1 MALSVFLPK
10 TRVELR
16 GRRIMYQV
24 LYRKWRP
31 QTFSDVYG
39 QPQVT
44 VTLRNE
50 LKSGRIAH
58 AYLFTGSR
66 GTGKTSC
73 AKILAKAVNCL
84 DPHDGDPC
92 NKCSNCIGI
101 DNESILDVV
110 EMDAASNNGIDDI
123 RDLREEL
130 RYTPS
135 TAKYRVLI
143 IDEVHMLSNSAFN
156 ALLKTLEEPPEH
168 VVFVLATTE
177 VHKLP
182 ATILSRCQRFDFR
195 RIAPQDISAR
205 LKYVAEQENKVLT
218 DSAAALIARLSDGGM
233 RDALSLLDQCMGN
246 DGEINDTVVRKIAGI
261 AGRDHL
267 YKIGDAIAKGD
278 CGEIMSILDSL
289 HNGSKDMARLTQEI
303 IEYFRNIMVF
313 KSVKDPR
320 ELILVSDEEFAEL
333 ETAAEK
339 IKLEAV
345 LHAIDLLIAA
355 NERMAGT
362 ANSRIELEMTLLK
375 IANPAMDDSN
385 SALLRRIS
393 ALENTVKSGI
403 PINPQALQN
412 VKNKVEEN
420 RTQRIR
426 TTNVPSCAD
435 AERIECWADVLE
447 RVKALSAP
455 LYGAL
460 QDSNGYKKDN
470 FVFVE
475 AQVTGLTL
483 LRQSQLKEYLRS
495 AIKDVLGFSCNLGPY
510 RVEAQTEKEKD
521 PIDVIAEMANEAGIP
536 IE

>member
-1 MALSVFLPK
+1 
-10 TRVELR
+10 
-16 GRRIMYQV
+16 MYQV

-39 QPQVT
+39 QLQVT

-50 LKSGRIAH
+50 LKAGRIAH

-84 DPHDGDPC
+84 DPHDGNPC
-92 NKCSNCIGI
+92 NQCSNCRGI

-110 EMDAASNNGIDDI
+110 EMDAASNNGVDDI

-168 VVFVLATTE
+168 VVFILATTE

-195 RIAPQDISAR
+195 RISQQDISAR
-205 LKYVAEQENKVLT
+205 LKYVAEQEQKTLS
-218 DSAAALIARLSDGGM
+218 DSAASLIARLSDGGM
-233 RDALSLLDQCMGN
+233 RDALSLLDQCMGHGN
-246 DGEINDTVVRKIAGI
+246 EISEDIVCRTAGI
-261 AGRDHL
+261 TGRDHL
-267 YKIGDAIAKGD
+267 YKIGEAIERGD
-278 CGEIMSILDSL
+278 CGEIMNIVDSL
-289 HNGSKDMARLTQEI
+289 YNASKDMTRLTQEL
-303 IEYFRNIMVF
+303 IEHFRNIMIF
-313 KSVKDPR
+313 KSVKNPR
-320 ELILVSDEEFAEL
+320 ELIAVSDEEYAEL
-333 ETAAEK
+333 EEAAGK
-339 IKLEAV
+339 IKLESV
-345 LHAIDLLIAA
+345 LHAVDLLISAH
-355 NERMAGT
+355 EKAGTT

-375 IANPAMDDSN
+375 IANPAADDSN
-385 SALLRRIS
+385 AALLRRII
-393 ALENTVKSGI
+393 ALENAVKSGVPVNAQSVSEI
-403 PINPQALQN
+403 KKKISENPQ
-412 VKNKVEEN
+412 
-420 RTQRIR
+420 RIAKGGS
-426 TTNVPSCAD
+426 VPSCAG
-435 AERIECWADVLE
+435 AQPIECWADILE
-447 RVKALSAP
+447 RVKNLSAP

-460 QDSNGYKKDN
+460 KNSNGYKKDN

-475 AQVTGLTL
+475 AQATGLTL

-510 RVEAQTEKEKD
+510 RTENADAEQEKN
-521 PIDVIAEMANEAGIP
+521 PVDVIAEMANQAGIP